1 MQICP
6 MRWSYWQSQHC
17 SQAEGQLTLCRWC
30 PVSQRS
36 GIHMHV
42 VTKPNSPHWNLAGC
56 WRSTAN
62 WLTFTGKSP
71 TCTHNPAPDGAE
83 FLLRKSRGRDQR
95 FCQRQVACLFTHTR
109 KRWLEVAD
117 DYKEACWGCFLLGTT
132 RVFWIV
138 SCQGVLSDMMVAG
151 GLTLREYQ
159 RGKEISSASNTAAVL
174 SPFSKIPIEK
184 QTCDS
189 WRRVFFFFFISLCKE
204 RAHLHLMLERAQPH
218 VCDVNCFQLLVNKQL
233 ITTFTHVKLQL
244 LVALEVITAAKEE
257 FRQQSINSNRIQERD
272 RTFIHRTTV
281 QKSTVSCCN

>member
-6 MRWSYWQSQHC
+6 MRWPYWQSQHC

-42 VTKPNSPHWNLAGC
+42 VTKPNSPHWNPAGC
-56 WRSTAN
+56 SRSTAN

-83 FLLRKSRGRDQR
+83 FLLRKSRGRDQC

-151 GLTLREYQ
+151 GLELREHQ
-159 RGKEISSASNTAAVL
+159 RGKKS
-174 SPFSKIPIEK
+174 
-184 QTCDS
+184 
-189 WRRVFFFFFISLCKE
+189 
-204 RAHLHLMLERAQPH
+204 AQPLIQLQSCH
-218 VCDVNCFQLLVNKQL
+218 LSAKFQLKSKHVIRVYLWYQSVQRKGTPAPDAWTCS
-233 ITTFTHVKLQL
+233 TTRMWCELFS
-244 LVALEVITAAKEE
+244 VAA
-257 FRQQSINSNRIQERD
+257 N
-272 RTFIHRTTV
+272 
-281 QKSTVSCCN
+281 